1 MEMLRSV
8 SAARISSLRHQV
20 EFFWRTYFS
29 SLRAIT
35 LTTLQII
42 NDRVYP
48 YTALKYEDWN
58 DPPTSVSDLWND
70 PPNSVSDLFVS
81 GMTLLAV

>member
-1 MEMLRSV
+1 M
-8 SAARISSLRHQV
+8 
-20 EFFWRTYFS
+20 
-29 SLRAIT
+29 
-35 LTTLQII
+35 TLQII

-70 PPNSVSDLFVS
+70 PPSSVSDLFVS
-81 GMTLLAV
+81 GMTLPAV